1 MMAFTVKKIEENL
14 DFGCGETGED
24 TPVMAV
30 VALEDPNRQ
39 ESRTKM
45 EDALL
50 SARNI
55 QEGDKICLDEGNG
68 LEKASGED

>member
-1 MMAFTVKKIEENL
+1 
-14 DFGCGETGED
+14 
-24 TPVMAV
+24 MAV

-55 QEGDKICLDEGNG
+55 QEGDKVCLDEGNG